1 MEKNTTFVVS
11 QSGSENALNN
21 KENWRGKGKTDANK
35 KRKKKI
41 DNEKHRKKL
50 NYLDAC
56 ADWDFLPN
64 GPTVGIPLISNGNL
78 CEPVHCD
85 GVKIIVKDTCA
96 FDSLLQVIMSAI
108 ATYPSYKEAI
118 RTIDCKIIKLAERLL
133 TDGKVTATVRVERAR
148 ILRNVPIFQKSQY
161 TRQLETVNANCNAAH
176 LAEYI
181 LHPSYTRSLYCNTCK
196 TRSERNFTFLN
207 INIDVIF
214 QKGPSYMQDAI
225 NSAINTNY
233 ICKNCKNPQ
242 DYDLI
247 YGPHVLIDMSILT
260 DLNYIQV
267 SKLPL
272 DHMELNAISKRVE
285 IQGNFYNL
293 IGAIRYIGHTGTN
306 GHYTGIVYTGLKWY
320 EYDDLS
326 RKRTPLSTFKST
338 FKIIPHVL
346 IYVRQ

>member
-1 MEKNTTFVVS
+1 
-11 QSGSENALNN
+11 
-21 KENWRGKGKTDANK
+21 
-35 KRKKKI
+35 
-41 DNEKHRKKL
+41 
-50 NYLDAC
+50 
-56 ADWDFLPN
+56 
-64 GPTVGIPLISNGNL
+64 
-78 CEPVHCD
+78 
-85 GVKIIVKDTCA
+85 
-96 FDSLLQVIMSAI
+96 MSAI
-108 ATYPSYKEAI
+108 AIYSSYKQAI
-118 RTIDCKIIKLAERLL
+118 RTIDCKIIKLAEKIL

-161 TRQLETVNANCNAAH
+161 TRQLETINANCNAAH
-176 LAEYI
+176 LAKYI

-207 INIDVIF
+207 INVDIIF
-214 QKGPSYMQDAI
+214 QKGPSHMQDAI

-247 YGPHVLIDMSILT
+247 YGPHVLIDMSVLT
-260 DLNYIQV
+260 DPNYIR
-267 SKLPL
+267 SKLHL
-272 DHMELNAISKRVE
+272 DHIELNTISKRVE

-293 IGAIRYIGHTGTN
+293 IGVIRYIAHTKGHC
-306 GHYTGIVYTGLKWY
+306 TGIVYTGLKWY

-326 RKRTPLSTFKST
+326 RKRISLQST